1 MSAGQGTD
9 VPIASLEVVRS
20 LINHWIRFIQRE
32 DPLESTL
39 RVDGLPPT
47 TNVLEE
53 KAILDLMRLPQFKG
67 MSSLDI
73 AGQVSQS
80 IIELKAFSFKMAMD
94 EKRQNDTSVSHNDSS
109 TSLEKVDSCFRKVKA
124 LLSKRYTNP
133 S

>member
-47 TNVLEE
+47 TSVLEE
-53 KAILDLMRLPQFKG
+53 KAILELMRLPQLKG

-80 IIELKAFSFKMAMD
+80 IIELKTFSFKMAMD